1 MSCEFQE
8 EKARE
13 YCDYWDF
20 DVLDVYRDKAAS
32 GKRADN
38 RPGLEKALVHVCKV
52 RGALVVYNLARL
64 SRSLKD
70 LVEISHLLDKK
81 HADIVLVTEHVDT
94 KMPMGRFYF
103 HMMAILGQWQRE
115 TTSEYTRAVLLN
127 MQKNGLRV
135 SSVAPYGQEFHP
147 DDRKRLIPNIEEG
160 HTIKLIVN
168 LHNQGM
174 SVREIC
180 DELTRRGR
188 KPRGKAWYP
197 MTITRILDRHTD

>member
-115 TTSEYTRAVLLN
+115 ISQKPRFCTQEQRFCEFKRRPDEG
-127 MQKNGLRV
+127 QKNMFG
-135 SSVAPYGQEFHP
+135 AHFGA
-147 DDRKRLIPNIEEG
+147 RLVIPNIEEG